1 MIRRPPRSTRTDTL
15 FPYTTLFRSLARLWA
30 RFPAAAAPELA
41 QHRLAEEASLVRG
54 GPAAGAAPPGAG
66 AGELEQIRV
75 GWNRRRRSTDP
86 VNLLYPFEVDRIHI
100 VRWNRAAVPSD
111 HDPISPLRVTRY
123 AQPAAPAR
131 TGSLL
136 THHSLP

>member
-1 MIRRPPRSTRTDTL
+1 MRAAWACAAACRPAEGRVDSAGRHVRPASLPRQAASADAYRDGA
-15 FPYTTLFRSLARLWA
+15 PLARLWA

-86 VNLLYPFEVDRIHI
+86 VNLLYRSEEHTSELQSLMRISY
-100 VRWNRAAVPSD
+100 AVFCLKKKTQ
-111 HDPISPLRVTRY
+111 HN
-123 AQPAAPAR
+123 
-131 TGSLL
+131 
-136 THHSLP
+136 

>member
-15 FPYTTLFRSLARLWA
+15 FPLARLWA

-100 VRWNRAAVPSD
+100 VRWNSAAVPSD
-111 HDPISPLRVTRY
+111 RKSD
-123 AQPAAPAR
+123 
-131 TGSLL
+131 
-136 THHSLP
+136 